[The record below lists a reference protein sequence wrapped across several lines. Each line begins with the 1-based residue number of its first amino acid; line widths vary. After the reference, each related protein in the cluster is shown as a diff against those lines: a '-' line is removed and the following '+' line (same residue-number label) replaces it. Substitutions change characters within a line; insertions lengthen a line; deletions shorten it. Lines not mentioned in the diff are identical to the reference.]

1 MNQLVGDNR
10 IVANCELRYFPGWKW
25 WAFGFSGVAFYDFG
39 SVWNQGTA
47 LSAMQFHHAIGLGF
61 RVHNLKSSGADAI
74 FRFDF
79 AFNLD
84 ENRFAG
90 LVFSTNQLFSAF
102 GSHQYKVPDM
112 FGREIDL
119 Q

>member
-1 MNQLVGDNR
+1 VNQLVGDNR
-10 IVANCELRYFPGWKW
+10 FVANCELRFFPGWKW
-25 WAFGFSGVAFYDFG
+25 WALGFSGVAFYDMG
-39 SVWNQGTA
+39 SVWNQGNQ
-47 LSAMQFHHAIGLGF
+47 LGQIRFHHSIGLGV
-61 RVHNLKSSGADAI
+61 RIHNLKSSGADAI

-79 AFNLD
+79 AYNLD

-102 GSHQYKVPDM
+102 GNHSYKVPDM
-112 FGREIDL
+112 LGREIDL